1 MKKFI
6 TVYDKYIFTQ
16 VLVTTLVAILLFT
29 VVWIAPEEL
38 LNTIKHVLQGDYT
51 PKNGFLGLFYEL
63 PKILGKA
70 FPVGLLLGTLFTFD
84 KLSKDS
90 ELTIFRA
97 VGMPFSR
104 IIRPVLVLS
113 FIVTFL
119 CFITYDKL
127 IPYSCQ
133 KILTIKEKNIVSQF
147 IYAQK
152 DENGRPDHAYVVS
165 RFSKGVMQDV
175 IILDFSNKVFKD
187 LHGLENVQVAKIGV
201 KAKNE
206 NGVPCWKLKDVT
218 SYSIDEEGIF
228 RAVNHKDEV
237 NVLDGDTAEDAYLL
251 MLNSMKKERDLTNK
265 SLRKYVNLLKREN
278 FDEEYR
284 LMYNKYLQRYFH
296 PFVCV
301 LLAILGC
308 LLGFSK
314 PREQRLIG
322 FTIAIGCIFM
332 YYITLPFFD
341 LMAEKGILPPLIT
354 AMLPPLAFLGA
365 IFAFYKTRD
374 L

>member
-1 MKKFI
+1 MKKYI
-6 TVYDKYIFTQ
+6 TVYDKYVFSQ
-16 VLVTTLVAILLFT
+16 VLVTTLVAILLFV
-29 VVWIAPEEL
+29 VVWMAPEEL

-51 PKNGFLGLFYEL
+51 PRNGFLGLFYEL

-97 VGMPFSR
+97 VGMPFFFFL
-104 IIRPVLVLS
+104 RPVLVLS
-113 FIVTFL
+113 FIVTYL

-133 KILTIKEKNIVSQF
+133 KLVTIKEKNLVSQF

-152 DENGRPDHAYVVS
+152 DEKGRPDHAYVVS
-165 RFSKGVMQDV
+165 RFAKGAMQDV

-187 LHGLENVQVAKIGV
+187 LHGLENVQVAKTGV
-201 KAKNE
+201 KTKNE
-206 NGVPCWKLKDVT
+206 NGESCWKLKDIT
-218 SYSIDEEGIF
+218 SYNIDEEGIF
-228 RAVNHKDEV
+228 RAVSHTDEMT
-237 NVLDGDTAEDAYLL
+237 VLDGKTAEDAYLL
-251 MLNSMKKERDLTNK
+251 MLNSTKKERDLTNK
-265 SLRKYVNLLKREN
+265 SLKKYVNLLKKEN

-284 LMYNKYLQRYFH
+284 LMYNKYLQRYLH

-314 PREQRLIG
+314 PREQKLIG
-322 FTIAIGCIFM
+322 FTIAIGCIFL

-341 LMAEKGILPPLIT
+341 LMAEKGILPPLLT
-354 AMLPPLAFLGA
+354 AMLPPSAFLGA
-365 IFAFYKTRD
+365 IVAFYKTRD